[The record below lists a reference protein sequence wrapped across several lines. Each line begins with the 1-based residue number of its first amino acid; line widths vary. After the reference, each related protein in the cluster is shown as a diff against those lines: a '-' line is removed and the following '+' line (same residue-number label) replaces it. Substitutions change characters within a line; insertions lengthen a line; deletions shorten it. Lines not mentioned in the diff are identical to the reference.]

1 MNTIVYNKNV
11 IEFLTVSKQYCSF
24 VENAKR
30 FTNKIFVEK
39 IDKILS
45 LLYLKFSL
53 LEDVKTDVDGFPQD
67 FVAEYDYNYYKNIV
81 SDKLGNFDKF
91 INLSLDDSK
100 VDEQVEISECI
111 ADIYQDLKN
120 LNENFLSG
128 SEDAM
133 EASLLNCQQNFR
145 DYWGQRC
152 LCVLLCLHEAIY
164 SDEFSTIDE
173 DTFEDE
179 QEQSPENQ
187 QNSFYNNFIENYH
200 KQL

>member
-1 MNTIVYNKNV
+1 MNTIVYNKKV
-11 IEFLTVSKQYCSF
+11 IEFLTVSKQYCAF
-24 VENAKR
+24 IENAKR
-30 FTNKIFVEK
+30 LTNKDFVEK

-53 LEDVKTDVDGFPQD
+53 LDEVRTDVDGYPQD
-67 FVAEYDYNYYKNIV
+67 FVAEYDYNYYKNLV

-100 VDEQVEISECI
+100 VDEQVEISECM

-120 LNENFLSG
+120 LNENFLSA
-128 SEDAM
+128 SEEAM
-133 EASLLNCQQNFR
+133 EASLLNCQQNFK

-152 LCVLLCLHEAIY
+152 LCVLLCLHEIIY
-164 SDEFSTIDE
+164 SQEFSSID
-173 DTFEDE
+173 DDSFEEEQDE
-179 QEQSPENQ
+179 SADNQ
-187 QNSFYNNFIENYH
+187 RNNFYNSFIENYH